1 MALASI
7 AKGSKWLFNKSLKLT
22 LPHLHQPKPNTPTP
36 VHSLLPPEAS
46 TNDEFRLVFR
56 YLDTDGNGK
65 ISSDELQAYF
75 ASMGESMSSD
85 EAQSVV
91 TEFDKD
97 GDNLLEFAEFVKL
110 MERESEGEDDDI
122 RRAFE
127 MFEVEKGSGCIT
139 PRGLQQVLNRLGKEK
154 SGEDCEAMIRAFD
167 LDGNG
172 VLDFYEFNKMM
183 TPRP

>member
-1 MALASI
+1 MLELVAGMEAAI
-7 AKGSKWLFNKSLKLT
+7 ANEGRELLLSTVAGSTMEVDDEESEMGSMIDPRLFS
-22 LPHLHQPKPNTPTP
+22 
-36 VHSLLPPEAS
+36 EM
-46 TNDEFRLVFR
+46 DELFR
-56 YLDTDGNGK
+56 YLDSDGNGK

-75 ASMGESMSSD
+75 ASMGESMPSD
-85 EAQSVV
+85 EAQK
-91 TEFDKD
+91 FNKD
-97 GDNLLEFAEFVKL
+97 GDNLLEFTEFVKL
-110 MERESEGEDDDI
+110 MERESEEEDDDI

-154 SGEDCEAMIRAFD
+154 SGEDYEAMIRAFD

-183 TPRP
+183 TPRA